1 MKPLKKDILAKTTE
15 NMQEWMSNLNFTYKK
30 SYEEFICNGI
40 ESNKIIGINLI
51 NLPTEMD
58 WQLTFFINI
67 RFHEIE
73 NILNKYKPYI
83 LKKDSSRTVTV
94 VRAMID
100 LCNVS
105 PLVISSI
112 DDIIDNADLIKA
124 QIENCALPYLMKY
137 SSIYSIKEA
146 FELSQ
151 EYWPVQNSITKCEVL
166 LAIYILQK
174 EREKFHQSV
183 EEFREVIRN
192 HRNGYYFDFF
202 CKMTSEMEK
211 NYL

>member
-1 MKPLKKDILAKTTE
+1 
-15 NMQEWMSNLNFTYKK
+15 
-30 SYEEFICNGI
+30 
-40 ESNKIIGINLI
+40 
-51 NLPTEMD
+51 
-58 WQLTFFINI
+58 
-67 RFHEIE
+67 
-73 NILNKYKPYI
+73 

-94 VRAMID
+94 ARAMID

-112 DDIIDNADLIKA
+112 DDIVDNTDLIRA

-151 EYWPVQNSITKCEVL
+151 EYWPVQNSITRCEVL

-174 EREKFHQSV
+174 EGEKFHQSI

-192 HRNGYYFDFF
+192 HRNGYYFEFF
-202 CKMTSEMEK
+202 CKMTSEMEE